1 MAAHRSPA
9 DAVVARLAERNV
21 KIGRVRERIASALAS
36 RAPTAEPERHLGPFI
51 TVARLHGAGGG
62 DVARRI
68 GAMLGWSVLDH
79 ELVDLV
85 ASHLH
90 IDPAMADLLDRSA
103 ASWVSDV
110 LSSLWPNAV
119 ATRDSYTQELRRALQ
134 LLAMH
139 GDVVLLGHAA
149 QLFLPRERGL
159 AIRVVGADEDRIA
172 RIRARHMVGESEA
185 RQQVARVDRARA
197 QFVSRTFGRD
207 VSDPLL
213 YDVTFNS
220 SCLEVDQIAGLSVEA
235 WRRKSSAAALPI
247 RKAS

>member
-1 MAAHRSPA
+1 MAPHRTPA
-9 DAVVARLAERNV
+9 DGVVAKLADRNV
-21 KIGRVRERIASALAS
+21 EMGRVQERIASALAS
-36 RAPTAEPERHLGPFI
+36 GAPSAQPEQHLGPFI

-85 ASHLH
+85 ASHLR
-90 IDPAMADLLDRSA
+90 IDPAMADFLDRSA

-149 QLFLPRERGL
+149 HLFLPRERGL
-159 AIRVVGADEDRIA
+159 AIGVVGGEEDRVA
-172 RIRARHMVGESEA
+172 RIRARLMVDEPEA
-185 RQQVARVDRARA
+185 LRQIARVDRARA

-207 VSDPLL
+207 VSDALL
-213 YDVTFNS
+213 YDVIFNS
-220 SCLEVDQIAGLSVEA
+220 SCLHVDQIAELAVEA
-235 WRRKSSAAALPI
+235 WRRKWAAAELLIP
-247 RKAS
+247 KAS